1 MQGVKSRGSEGL
13 GGNECNPI
21 FKENPN
27 KDVRIIAR
35 LWQIRAVLRWRF
47 FVRLFIKRKEAL
59 TSKRWKI

>member
-13 GGNECNPI
+13 GGNEC
-21 FKENPN
+21 NPN